1 MPKSDLV
8 RLQHVLEA
16 ARKATELSA
25 GKTRADLDTDE
36 VLRFPLI
43 HLLELVGEAATG
55 VSVELR
61 EREPEVPWAKI
72 IALRNRLIHGYFDVD
87 LSIVWD
93 TIQTRLPSLIEA
105 VEGVISRHE

>member
-8 RLQHVLEA
+8 RLQHILEA
-16 ARKATELSA
+16 ASKARDIAT
-25 GKTRADLDTDE
+25 GKSRDDLDTDE
-36 VLRFPLI
+36 ILRFALI

-55 VSVELR
+55 LSTELR
-61 EREPEVPWAKI
+61 EQEPEVPWAKV

-87 LSIVWD
+87 LDIVWD

-105 VEGVISRHE
+105 VEAVIARH